1 MPIGIWPVVG
11 TQLDWVYLEP
21 EAGGLLDSCSNE
33 VVSTICLVGA
43 SSCNGSQ
50 TSIGQG
56 LLVLGNIIS
65 SSCPCP
71 SSCSLPFTWEMSL
84 GNCCDGL
91 EPPSVDS
98 V

>member
-11 TQLDWVYLEP
+11 TQLDWVCLEP

-50 TSIGQG
+50 TSIGG
-56 LLVLGNIIS
+56 CWFLEILSPLPAPVPLLA
-65 SSCPCP
+65 PCP
-71 SSCSLPFTWEMSL
+71 LPGKCPWEIVVMDLSLPL
-84 GNCCDGL
+84 
-91 EPPSVDS
+91 
-98 V
+98 